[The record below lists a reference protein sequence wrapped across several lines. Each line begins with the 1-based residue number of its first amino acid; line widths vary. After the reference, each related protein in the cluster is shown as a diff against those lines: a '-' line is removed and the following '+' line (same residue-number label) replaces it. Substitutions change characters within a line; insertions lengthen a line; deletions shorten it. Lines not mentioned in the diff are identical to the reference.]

1 MQKVTFKEETYQ
13 LEGKA
18 LKVGD
23 KAPDVKLVNGDLQEV
38 SLLKQ
43 GVRFQVISALPSL
56 TGSVCLL
63 QAKHF
68 NEQAGKLPSVSF
80 SVISMDLPFSQ
91 GQICGAEGIK
101 DLRILSD
108 FRYKAF
114 GENYGVLLGKG
125 SMQGLLARS
134 VFVLDD
140 KGVVIYKEIVQ
151 NILEEP
157 NYEALLKVLK

>member
-63 QAKHF
+63 
-68 NEQAGKLPSVSF
+68 
-80 SVISMDLPFSQ
+80 
-91 GQICGAEGIK
+91 
-101 DLRILSD
+101 
-108 FRYKAF
+108 
-114 GENYGVLLGKG
+114 
-125 SMQGLLARS
+125 
-134 VFVLDD
+134 
-140 KGVVIYKEIVQ
+140 
-151 NILEEP
+151 P
-157 NYEALLKVLK
+157 NQTLQ